1 MKVSLSWLREYVPVD
16 MTVSEMCARLTMA
29 GLETDSVTDRYAWLN
44 TVTVGRISSLRP
56 HPNADKLR
64 LCEVELG
71 DRSVRAVCGAP
82 NVRKG
87 MLAPLALP
95 GTEFPNGR
103 ILEKSIIRGESS
115 EGMLCSEAELELG
128 TDSSGLMEL
137 PQDLLPG
144 TPLPKALNLSDAMIE
159 VDLTPN
165 RPDCLSIIGVAR
177 EIGAFQGKKVAL
189 PKITLPV
196 GEKNIRDLTSVSI
209 ASPDHCPRYAARLI
223 EGIKVKP
230 SPLWLRERLQ
240 SVGLRAIN
248 NIVDVTNFVMM
259 EMGQPLHAFDFDN
272 LAGHRIAVRTAS
284 EGEKFTTLDGKER
297 TLTSEMLMI
306 CDGEKPV
313 AVGGVMGGLNSEIEN
328 TTTRVLIESAYFN
341 PVSIRKTAK
350 KLGLGT
356 DASHRFERGVDPD
369 GTIRAL
375 DRAAQLML
383 EVAGGTLIKGCIDEH
398 PVQIQNSPIRL
409 SVSAANRHLGLELG
423 REQMAELLES
433 VEFAAEKE
441 GNLHLRVTPP
451 SFRVDVSRPED
462 LMEEIARLWGYDNIP
477 VTFPAIPAQGIS
489 PAPQVELRSRVRDI
503 LAASGFAEVINYS
516 FIDERS
522 CDRLG
527 LKAEDPRRRMLKI
540 INPISEE
547 MSVMRTSLIPGLLE
561 TMSRNL
567 SRQNRNLKL
576 FEIGKIFLSKGQD
589 SLPDQPEMLC
599 GLWTG
604 NRSDISWHEKETP
617 CDFCD
622 LKGITEGL
630 FRKLGIGE
638 EYTALPDAECNCT
651 RPGYTARISAR
662 DQKLGI
668 IGQVHPRVIEAYD
681 LKQTAWVFE
690 LDMEAVRLLA
700 PESKKAVP
708 LPRYPAVSR
717 DITLILEKRAEA
729 WDLLKQVRN
738 AGEELVEDIFLFD
751 VYEGK
756 NIPQDKKSISFR
768 IVYRS
773 SQNTLEDETVSTVHR
788 KISDMLVQR
797 FKATFPA

>member
-1 MKVSLSWLREYVPVD
+1 MKVSLSWLREYVPVNI
-16 MTVSEMCARLTMA
+16 TVSEMCARLTMA

-44 TVTVGRISSLRP
+44 TVKVGRISHVRP
-56 HPNADKLR
+56 HPNAGRLH

-71 DRSVRAVCGAP
+71 DRSVQVVCGAP
-82 NVRKG
+82 NACKG
-87 MLAPLALP
+87 MTVPLALP

-103 ILEKSIIRGESS
+103 ILEKSIIRGQSS

-137 PQDLLPG
+137 PQDLQPG
-144 TPLPKALNLSDAMIE
+144 TRLPKALNLSDAMIE

-177 EIGAFQGKKVAL
+177 EIGAFQGKKVKFPEIKL
-189 PKITLPV
+189 PA
-196 GEKNIRDLTSVSI
+196 GEKNIRDLTSVTI
-209 ASPDHCPRYAARLI
+209 VSPDHCPRYAARLI
-223 EGIKVKP
+223 EGITVKP
-230 SPLWLRERLQ
+230 SPWWLRERLQ
-240 SVGLRAIN
+240 SVGLRSIN

-272 LAGHRIAVRTAS
+272 LAGQRIVVRTAS
-284 EGEKFTTLDGKER
+284 EGEKFITLDGKER

-328 TTTRVLIESAYFN
+328 STTRVLIESAYFN

-356 DASHRFERGVDPD
+356 DASHRFERGVDPE
-369 GTIRAL
+369 GTVRAL

-383 EVAGGTLIKGCIDEH
+383 EVAGGTLIKGHIDEH

-409 SVSAANRHLGLELG
+409 SVAAANRHLGLELG
-423 REQMAELLES
+423 RDQMADLLKS
-433 VEFAAEKE
+433 VEFAVEKE
-441 GNLHLRVTPP
+441 GNLYLRVTPP

-462 LMEEIARLWGYDNIP
+462 LMEDIARLWGYDNIP

-489 PAPQVELRSRVRDI
+489 PTPQVELRSRIRDI
-503 LAASGFAEVINYS
+503 LSGSGFAEVINYS

-527 LKAEDPRRRMLKI
+527 LKAADPRRRMLKI

-567 SRQNRNLKL
+567 SRQNRNLKI

-589 SLPDQPEMLC
+589 SLPDQPEMLS

-604 NRSDISWHEKETP
+604 SRSEISWHEKETS
-617 CDFCD
+617 CDFYD
-622 LKGITEGL
+622 LRGITEGL

-638 EYTALPDAECNCT
+638 EYTALPEAQCDYT
-651 RPGYTARISAR
+651 RPGYTAQISAQG
-662 DQKLGI
+662 QKLGI

-681 LKQTAWVFE
+681 LKQAAWVFE

-708 LPRYPAVSR
+708 LPRYPSVSR
-717 DITLILEKRAEA
+717 DITLILEKRTEA
-729 WDLLKQVRN
+729 WELLKQVRN
-738 AGEELVEDIFLFD
+738 AGEELVEDVFLFD

-773 SQNTLEDETVSTVHR
+773 SENTLEDETVSTVHR
-788 KISDMLVQR
+788 KISDMLVEK